1 MSFELDFIQY
11 PSSKGTDAMEAD
23 LFFAPDPQPAYAP
36 SSESF
41 DQEVDN
47 DKEFEEL
54 DLEFSFKQFDDFFAN
69 LRDTIPVVPTPSD
82 MTHLTESVYSSQYS
96 YDPTD
101 YSIPSETEYR
111 GSLND
116 GFYGTHAPVYSA
128 AFSNSP
134 PPIPPPS
141 PAKAVA
147 VQESATVSVSAAV
160 HMVPDEAHGPVKPFK
175 CLQCPFC
182 ESEARILFIVGS
194 FLLLASARK
203 HNLKTHVE
211 THNKEGSKHFG
222 CNTCGRQFTRKHD
235 LKRHRATMHR
245 ERTSSSVS
253 SISKRSFDPTPDKP
267 NSSHHC
273 IALNGDP
280 TPMLSAYPDFDTAID
295 VPENII
301 AWLLGV

>member
-23 LFFAPDPQPAYAP
+23 LFFAPDPQYAYAP

-54 DLEFSFKQFDDFFAN
+54 DLDFSFKQFDDFFATF
-69 LRDTIPVVPTPSD
+69 RDTIPVVPTSAV
-82 MTHLTESVYSSQYS
+82 THSTESLYDVPSSQYS
-96 YDPTD
+96 CDLTLSE
-101 YSIPSETEYR
+101 YSIPSEIESC
-111 GSLND
+111 GSVND
-116 GFYGTHAPVYSA
+116 GFYGTHASVYSA

-134 PPIPPPS
+134 PSIPPPS

-147 VQESATVSVSAAV
+147 VQKSTPVSVSAAV

-175 CLQCPFC
+175 CLLCPF
-182 ESEARILFIVGS
+182 S
-194 FLLLASARK
+194 SARK
-203 HNLKTHVE
+203 HNLKTHIE
-211 THNKEGSKHFG
+211 THNKEGSKRFG
-222 CNTCGRQFTRKHD
+222 CNTCGRPFTRRHD

-245 ERTSSSVS
+245 ERMSSSSSVS
-253 SISKRSFDPTPDKP
+253 SISKRSFDPMPDRP
-267 NSSHHC
+267 NPC

-280 TPMLSAYPDFDTAID
+280 TPMSAYPDFDTAID